1 MKPLAAL
8 LLALWLHFPVKPLMT
23 PISSSSFQVVLTDVE
38 LPVLLNLAQCVAM
51 NMGLQGEP
59 EAGPQETTGHQG
71 SAVFKVSAAHGPR
84 AHWAHHITSSLPGG
98 VLACS

>member
-1 MKPLAAL
+1 
-8 LLALWLHFPVKPLMT
+8 MT

-71 SAVFKVSAAHGPR
+71 SAVFKVSAAHGGHTGP
-84 AHWAHHITSSLPGG
+84 ITSSLPG
-98 VLACS
+98 VLSCS